1 MLVVFDS
8 LVKLESYKMPVN
20 EQHYQDYEINLAESE
35 FSFIDI
41 FGKFTDINLGLLVK
55 LHAC

>member
-1 MLVVFDS
+1 
-8 LVKLESYKMPVN
+8 MPVN